1 MIQLT
6 GNSRTLTVA
15 LLTVG
20 VDRDLTDRIVQA
32 AAQFSWTVTHEAIDE
47 YISAAR
53 RPAMS
58 QETKA
63 ADAVLAII
71 DFDRDARGAMETAGY
86 LNQLFFGR
94 FFAAALSG
102 RSDPDLLL
110 AAMRAGCNE
119 FLRKPIDPRQ
129 LADTFDRQEK
139 NWAATMGRTR
149 STGHIISFFGA
160 KGGVGTTMIATTL
173 ASFLVNLYK
182 KRVLLI
188 DNHPEFGHVC
198 LYLGLDGARYHFD
211 ELIRNVSRLD
221 SALLRGFIAK
231 HPSGL
236 EVLASPES
244 HDPSRNVDPDALERT
259 LEFLRGEY
267 DYVILD
273 SQTSL
278 EEASLAVMDRSDQIY
293 LVATPDIGAIRDLS
307 RYIDGLS
314 RNEST
319 SARLHV
325 VINRFSSHGAVAIEQ
340 IEKAIRVPVEV
351 KLGNAYSEC
360 LRAINVGEP
369 VQPDKKSDFSN
380 QFARWA
386 AILTGSNESQEEPAR
401 KGFSLLGR
409 KRSN

>member
-110 AAMRAGCNE
+110 AAMRSGCNE

-139 NWAATMGRTR
+139 NWAATMGRAR

-173 ASFLVNLYK
+173 AYFLVNLHK

-198 LYLGLDGARYHFD
+198 LYLG
-211 ELIRNVSRLD
+211 
-221 SALLRGFIAK
+221 
-231 HPSGL
+231 
-236 EVLASPES
+236 
-244 HDPSRNVDPDALERT
+244 
-259 LEFLRGEY
+259 
-267 DYVILD
+267 
-273 SQTSL
+273 
-278 EEASLAVMDRSDQIY
+278 
-293 LVATPDIGAIRDLS
+293 
-307 RYIDGLS
+307 
-314 RNEST
+314 
-319 SARLHV
+319 
-325 VINRFSSHGAVAIEQ
+325 
-340 IEKAIRVPVEV
+340 
-351 KLGNAYSEC
+351 
-360 LRAINVGEP
+360 
-369 VQPDKKSDFSN
+369 
-380 QFARWA
+380 
-386 AILTGSNESQEEPAR
+386 
-401 KGFSLLGR
+401 
-409 KRSN
+409 